1 MHYTSK
7 KIITT
12 LGWGGNMTTRFHPP
26 QIPHNSLVH
35 KSRAFIIY
43 LNIILLKSSPISQ
56 SISAFVSF
64 TVHVIIKYHRHNQV
78 PPSMA
83 SSTWYNSFNY
93 CTSNYMS
100 KAETQSLPVQWNMLK
115 DVKKTKSN
123 LKKQKTICSLNV
135 RDVKLSLKAK

>member
-1 MHYTSK
+1 MLVKRPPSIFWGWANFRPSLLIKRGMHYTPK

-35 KSRAFIIY
+35 KSRTFIIY

-64 TVHVIIKYHRHNQV
+64 MVHMMIRYHRPRPLQHGIIV
-78 PPSMA
+78 LIIAPAIIWVRPRHKV
-83 SSTWYNSFNY
+83 YPFN
-93 CTSNYMS
+93 
-100 KAETQSLPVQWNMLK
+100 E
-115 DVKKTKSN
+115 
-123 LKKQKTICSLNV
+123 IC
-135 RDVKLSLKAK
+135 